1 MRSRRV
7 LLSTNPEGSREA
19 DSAVNGTIRTILEA
33 GSLCLARL
41 GQDRTSIQ
49 VIADAAGLNRTTVYR
64 HFSDRSQLLRAINE
78 YERDKQRATLSERI
92 PDDASLEDA
101 LASIAEVLAA
111 TALAFNIP
119 EHLRRR
125 DRGLAQYY
133 GLSGHDRHEWI
144 SDLVR
149 PYVARARHAGELN
162 QSVTEGQAVEWAAL
176 VLMLI
181 ETLPGSLSLDITDPR
196 AVGRTFARRICQG
209 IAAS

>member
-1 MRSRRV
+1 MLSANPRRG
-7 LLSTNPEGSREA
+7 PEA
-19 DSAVNGTIRTILEA
+19 DPAVNGTIQAILEA

-78 YERDKQRATLSERI
+78 YERGKQRATLAERI
-92 PDDASLEDA
+92 PDDAGLEDA
-101 LASIAEVLAA
+101 LATVAEVLAT
-111 TALAFNIP
+111 TALAFNLP
-119 EHLRRR
+119 QHLRRR

-133 GLSGHDRHEWI
+133 GLSSHDRHEWL

-149 PYVARARHAGELN
+149 PYIARARRAGELS
-162 QSVTEGQAVEWAAL
+162 QSLTEGQAVEWAAL

-181 ETLPGSLSLDITDPR
+181 ETLPGSLSMDITDPG